1 MTSAY
6 LIAEAGGNHNGDLGT
21 AKALI
26 DVAVRAEADCV
37 KFQALAPFDK
47 AWVPGL
53 KRYCAGQGIDLLF
66 SAFDPMTLCF
76 LSELGFDT
84 VKIAS
89 AELVHDELLDAAAM
103 LFDHVILSTG
113 MASEGEIEHA
123 VEVVGTQARLS
134 VLHCVSKYPAEPA
147 DMNLNVFNWYTP
159 EVARR
164 FDYGLSDHT
173 PGTCVSVAAVALG
186 ARIIEKHFTL
196 DCHQAGPDH
205 HYALEPGEL
214 RRLVSEIRAVE
225 AAMSGD
231 GHKAPVDGE
240 AFYARGRRLTWD

>member
-6 LIAEAGGNHNGDLGT
+6 LIAEAGANHNGDLGT

-26 DVAVRAEADCV
+26 DVAVKAEADCV

-47 AWVPGL
+47 AWMPGL
-53 KRYCAGQGIDLLF
+53 KRYCEGQGIDLLF
-66 SAFDPMTLCF
+66 SAFDMDGMDWLYDHKF
-76 LSELGFDT
+76 RDI
-84 VKIAS
+84 KIAS
-89 AELVHDELLDAAAM
+89 AELVNDELLSYAAY

-147 DMNLNVFNWYTP
+147 DMNLNVFRWYTP

-196 DCHQAGPDH
+196 DRYQAGPDH
-205 HYALEPGEL
+205 HYALEPDEL
-214 RRLVSEIRAVE
+214 RRLVAEIRAVE

-231 GHKAPVDGE
+231 GHKAPVEGE
-240 AFYARGRRLTWD
+240 AFYARGRRLTWE